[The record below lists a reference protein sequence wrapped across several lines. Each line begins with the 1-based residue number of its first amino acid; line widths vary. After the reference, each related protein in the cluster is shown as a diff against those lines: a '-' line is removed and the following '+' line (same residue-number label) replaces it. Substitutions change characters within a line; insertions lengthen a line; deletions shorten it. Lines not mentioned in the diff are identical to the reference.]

1 MHVLKLILSLLI
13 ALILTVFAVKNSQI
27 VPIDLWPLP
36 LQFNLTLS
44 LVILGAFFTGLLCG
58 GFLVWFKQTL
68 KKMFRL
74 KKHEDEPRPVLKQP

>member
-1 MHVLKLILSLLI
+1 MYIIKLIFSLVV

-58 GFLVWFKQTL
+58 GFLVWCKHVL
-68 KKMFRL
+68 KKLFRL
-74 KKHEDEPRPVLKQP
+74 KSDEEDQSPVIKPS